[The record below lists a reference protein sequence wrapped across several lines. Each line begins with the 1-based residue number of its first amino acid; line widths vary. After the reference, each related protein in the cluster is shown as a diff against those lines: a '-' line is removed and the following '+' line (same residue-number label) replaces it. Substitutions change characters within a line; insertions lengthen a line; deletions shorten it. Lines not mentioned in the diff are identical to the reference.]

1 MSQGLAG
8 KGSDKSRSRPQ
19 KMTGAQAVLE
29 SLKREGVD
37 VVFGLPGGVLL
48 PLYDAIYQSDI
59 RHILVRHEQGA
70 AHMADGYARA
80 TGKVGVCIA
89 TSGPGATNLV
99 TGIATAYM
107 DSVPMVAITGQ
118 VNTFLIGKDA
128 FQEADITGITL
139 PITKHNYL
147 LRSAKDITRVFREA
161 FYIARTGRP
170 GPVLIDLPRDVTVD
184 EVEFTWPEVNLP
196 GYHPSFKVHEMQIKK
211 AAKALMEAERP
222 VIYVGGG
229 VTFANAHQEL
239 FELAVKIYAP
249 VTTTLMGV
257 GCFPEDHPLSLGM
270 LGMHGTRYANYAIQE
285 SDLIVAVGARFDD
298 RVTGKI
304 ASFAPKAKIIHMDV
318 DPAEI
323 GKNVRVDIP
332 VVGDA
337 KNALTALIK
346 EVKPKA
352 RGAWNDKIAQ
362 WRSDY
367 PLKYIP
373 DMNVI
378 KPQYIIEKLCE
389 LAPDAIITTEVGQ
402 NQMWAAQFFIHKD
415 PRKFISSG
423 GLGTMGYGFPAAIG
437 AKVGSPD
444 CEVIDIAGDGSFLMN
459 SQELA
464 TAVVNDI
471 PVKVAIMNN
480 GCLGMVRQWQ
490 ELFFEKRYSAT
501 ILGRGS
507 PDFVKLAEAYGAVG
521 LRATKPAEV
530 EPVIRAALASDKP
543 TLMDFIISPLEKV
556 SPMVPAGAALSEIL
570 ELEWCEESDVCSLQK
585 IIAQTCNSIPEQEAS

>member
-1 MSQGLAG
+1 MSSKEAG
-8 KGSDKSRSRPQ
+8 EKEQDMPRR
-19 KMTGAQAVLE
+19 MTGAQAVLE
-29 SLKREGVD
+29 CLRREGVE

-48 PLYDAIYQSDI
+48 PLYDAIYHSEI

-80 TGKVGVCIA
+80 TGRVGVCIA

-107 DSVPMVAITGQ
+107 DSVPVVAITGQ

-147 LRSAKDITRVFREA
+147 LRSAREITRAFREA

-170 GPVLIDLPRDVTVD
+170 GPVLIDLPRDVTVE
-184 EVEFTWPEVNLP
+184 EVDFTWPEIELP
-196 GYHPSFKVHEMQIKK
+196 GYHPSLKVHEMQIKR
-211 AAKALMEAERP
+211 AARALMDAERP

-229 VTFANAHQEL
+229 VKYADAHREL
-239 FELAVKIYAP
+239 FELATRLNAP

-270 LGMHGTRYANYAIQE
+270 LGMHGTKYANYAIQE
-285 SDLIVAVGARFDD
+285 SDLILAVGARFDD

-304 ASFAPKAKIIHMDV
+304 SSFAPHARIIHIDV

-337 KNALTALIK
+337 KNALIALLK
-346 EVKPKA
+346 EVGQRP
-352 RGAWNDKIAQ
+352 RSAWNDKIEG
-362 WRSDY
+362 WKRDH
-367 PLKYIP
+367 PLRYILDP
-373 DMNVI
+373 EII
-378 KPQYIIEKLCE
+378 KPQFVIEKLCE

-402 NQMWAAQFFIHKD
+402 NQMWAAQFFVHRD

-437 AKVGSPD
+437 AKVGCPD

-471 PVKVAIMNN
+471 PVKVAILNN

-490 ELFFEKRYSAT
+490 ELFFGKRYSAT
-501 ILGRGS
+501 ILGRTS

-521 LRATKPAEV
+521 LRARRPQEV
-530 EPVIRAALASDKP
+530 EPVIRTALAIDRP
-543 TLMDFIISPLEKV
+543 VVMDFIVNPAERV
-556 SPMVPAGAALSEIL
+556 SPMVPAGATLSEIL
-570 ELEWCEESDVCSLQK
+570 ELESCEEDHASFLERLYSEARREVLG
-585 IIAQTCNSIPEQEAS
+585 PEESA

>member
-8 KGSDKSRSRPQ
+8 NGSKKDHNTGRETPQ

-99 TGIATAYM
+99 TGIANAYM

-118 VNTFLIGKDA
+118 VNTWLIGKDA

-147 LRSAKDITRVFREA
+147 LRSAKEISQVFREA

-196 GYHPSFKVHEMQIKK
+196 GYHPSVKAHEMQIKK
-211 AAKALMEAERP
+211 AAKALMEASRP

-229 VTFANAHQEL
+229 VRYASAHSEL
-239 FELAVKIYAP
+239 FDLATKINAP

-257 GCFPEDHPLSLGM
+257 GCFPEDHHLSLGM

-285 SDLIVAVGARFDD
+285 SDLILAVGARFD
-298 RVTGKI
+298 
-304 ASFAPKAKIIHMDV
+304 
-318 DPAEI
+318 
-323 GKNVRVDIP
+323 
-332 VVGDA
+332 
-337 KNALTALIK
+337 
-346 EVKPKA
+346 
-352 RGAWNDKIAQ
+352 
-362 WRSDY
+362 
-367 PLKYIP
+367 
-373 DMNVI
+373 
-378 KPQYIIEKLCE
+378 
-389 LAPDAIITTEVGQ
+389 
-402 NQMWAAQFFIHKD
+402 
-415 PRKFISSG
+415 
-423 GLGTMGYGFPAAIG
+423 
-437 AKVGSPD
+437 
-444 CEVIDIAGDGSFLMN
+444 
-459 SQELA
+459 
-464 TAVVNDI
+464 
-471 PVKVAIMNN
+471 
-480 GCLGMVRQWQ
+480 
-490 ELFFEKRYSAT
+490 
-501 ILGRGS
+501 
-507 PDFVKLAEAYGAVG
+507 
-521 LRATKPAEV
+521 
-530 EPVIRAALASDKP
+530 
-543 TLMDFIISPLEKV
+543 
-556 SPMVPAGAALSEIL
+556 
-570 ELEWCEESDVCSLQK
+570 
-585 IIAQTCNSIPEQEAS
+585 

>member
-1 MSQGLAG
+1 M
-8 KGSDKSRSRPQ
+8 P
-19 KMTGAQAVLE
+19 KMTGSQAVLE

-99 TGIATAYM
+99 TGIANAYM

-147 LRSAKDITRVFREA
+147 LRSARDITRVFREA
-161 FYIARTGRP
+161 FYIARSGRP
-170 GPVLIDLPRDVTVD
+170 GPVLIDLPRDVTV
-184 EVEFTWPEVNLP
+184 ESVEFTWPEVNLP
-196 GYHPSFKVHEMQIKK
+196 GYHPSTKVHEMQIKK

-229 VTFANAHQEL
+229 VRYAEAHKEL
-239 FELAVKIYAP
+239 FELATKINAP
-249 VTTTLMGV
+249 VTTTLMGI

-270 LGMHGTRYANYAIQE
+270 LGMHGTKYANYSIQE
-285 SDLIVAVGARFDD
+285 SDLLLAVGARFDD
-298 RVTGKI
+298 RVTGKTS
-304 ASFAPKAKIIHMDV
+304 SFAPHARIIHIDV

-337 KNALTALIK
+337 KNALAALLK
-346 EVKPKA
+346 EVQPKP
-352 RGAWNDKIAQ
+352 RSAWNEKTAQ
-362 WRSDY
+362 WKQDH

-373 DMNVI
+373 DMNII
-378 KPQYIIEKLCE
+378 KPQFVIEKLCE

-402 NQMWAAQFFIHKD
+402 NQMWAAQFFVHKD
-415 PRKFISSG
+415 PHKFISSG

-444 CEVIDIAGDGSFLMN
+444 SDVIDIAGDGSFLMN

-471 PVKVAIMNN
+471 PVKVAILNN

-501 ILGRGS
+501 ILGRTS

-521 LRATKPAEV
+521 LRATRPQEV
-530 EPVIRAALASDKP
+530 EPVIRAALATDRP
-543 TLMDFIISPLEKV
+543 VIMDFIVNPAEKV
-556 SPMVPAGAALSEIL
+556 SPMVPAGATISEIL
-570 ELEWCEESDVCSLQK
+570 ELEWCEESQTSHLER
-585 IIAQTCNSIPEQEAS
+585 IYAQSRKEILGREEC